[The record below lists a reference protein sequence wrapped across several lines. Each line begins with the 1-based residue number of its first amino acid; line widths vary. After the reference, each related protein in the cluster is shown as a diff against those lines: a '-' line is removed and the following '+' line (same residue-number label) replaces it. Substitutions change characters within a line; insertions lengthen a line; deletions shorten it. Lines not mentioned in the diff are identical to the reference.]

1 MNKNNNQNKNYKQ
14 NQNQFNK
21 YNNKPEFNKYDNKN
35 SESKIDTVKIVEYK
49 NINNRNL
56 SENQPSENKSKVFK
70 SVISVQNTPKTVAQS
85 NLNTNIANVKK
96 PYNTEYNPVI
106 KENKTIIKEKKI
118 DNFEPKNSYNK
129 NLKKSE
135 NKTSDKPTYVSKQAF
150 IGDRKKPKKVYAD
163 DYEQERDF
171 KLNIYKK
178 NIYATPYFQEK
189 KRRNTF
195 IGKKPKP
202 KEEESWKKKHKKHSN
217 KKND

>member
-1 MNKNNNQNKNYKQ
+1 MNQNNNQNNNYKPK
-14 NQNQFNK
+14 QNQFNK

-35 SESKIDTVKIVEYK
+35 SESKVVEYK
-49 NINNRNL
+49 NINNKNL
-56 SENQPSENKSKVFK
+56 SENQPSENKLKVLNSF
-70 SVISVQNTPKTVAQS
+70 ISVQNTSKIANQS
-85 NLNTNIANVKK
+85 NINTNIAKIKK

-106 KENKTIIKEKKI
+106 KEKKI
-118 DNFEPKNSYNK
+118 DNIEQKNIPNNNK

-135 NKTSDKPTYVSKQAF
+135 NKPSDKPTYVSKQAF

-202 KEEESWKKKHKKHSN
+202 KEEESWKKKHKKYSN
-217 KKND
+217 KQND

>member
-1 MNKNNNQNKNYKQ
+1 MNPNNNQNNNYKN
-14 NQNQFNK
+14 NQNRVDKF
-21 YNNKPEFNKYDNKN
+21 NNKPEYNKFDNKN
-35 SESKIDTVKIVEYK
+35 SDYKIIESK
-49 NINNRNL
+49 NIHNKKL
-56 SENQPSENKSKVFK
+56 SENQPSENKLKVLK
-70 SVISVQNTPKTVAQS
+70 SFISVQNTTKNVDQS
-85 NLNTNIANVKK
+85 NLNVKK
-96 PYNTEYNPVI
+96 PSNDYNSVI
-106 KENKTIIKEKKI
+106 KENKNIVKEKKP
-118 DNFEPKNSYNK
+118 DNFEPKTNTNNK

-202 KEEESWKKKHKKHSN
+202 KEEESWKKKHKKYSN
-217 KKND
+217 KQND

>member
-1 MNKNNNQNKNYKQ
+1 MNQNNNQNNNYKPK
-14 NQNQFNK
+14 QNQFNK
-21 YNNKPEFNKYDNKN
+21 YNNKPEFNKN
-35 SESKIDTVKIVEYK
+35 SESKVIEYK

-56 SENQPSENKSKVFK
+56 SENQPSENKSKVLNSF
-70 SVISVQNTPKTVAQS
+70 ISAQNTSKIADQS
-85 NLNTNIANVKK
+85 NINTNIAKIKK

-106 KENKTIIKEKKI
+106 KEKKI
-118 DNFEPKNSYNK
+118 DNIEPKNIPNNNK

-135 NKTSDKPTYVSKQAF
+135 NKPSDKPTYVSKQAF

-217 KKND
+217 KQND